1 MKYINLI
8 NLADP
13 KNYQNIHDI
22 MKNYPAAKDNS
33 DLWQNMEN
41 GNYHPVAYN
50 GVHHPRDYQPP
61 VAGHST
67 GGFKISSPSPKRKPL
82 TGDRV
87 IAGDLAGPAT
97 SNSVFDLPDRKNVL
111 QINIPDSTSKKISYQ
126 YNANLNAREPNMKL
140 EFHGTESVK
149 KPIYHGKFIEMDS
162 DVKPMDKE
170 TLKKAAA
177 LNKAKKAAEKKAKIA
192 AKKKLAKR
200 INNVNEKSFK
210 KAKDE
215 ALEIAKK
222 VEKTA
227 GDLSKKVHVTPN
239 KLMIP
244 IHFNNKK
251 ENNNLQQKMKQV

>member
-1 MKYINLI
+1 L
-8 NLADP
+8 
-13 KNYQNIHDI
+13 
-22 MKNYPAAKDNS
+22 KNYPDAKDNS
-33 DLWQNMEN
+33 DLWKNMEN
-41 GNYHPVAYN
+41 QNYNPVAYN

-67 GGFKISSPSPKRKPL
+67 GSFKISSPSPLRKPL

-97 SNSVFDLPDRKNVL
+97 SNSAFDLPDKKNVL

-126 YNANLNAREPNMKL
+126 YNANLNVQDPNMRL
-140 EFHGTESVK
+140 EFHGTESIR

-162 DVKPMDKE
+162 EIKPMDKKA
-170 TLKKAAA
+170 LKKAAE
-177 LNKAKKAAEKKAKIA
+177 LEKKKKAQEKKAKKA

-200 INNVNEKSFK
+200 IKNVNEKSFK

-227 GDLSKKVHVTPN
+227 GDLSKKIHVTPN

-244 IHFNNKK
+244 IHFDNKK
-251 ENNNLQQKMKQV
+251 EHNNLQYNLKP